1 VLPAISSRF
10 VERNHKP
17 AQCTWSTGKM
27 ALALALE
34 HPVFRPFRPGP
45 KCTPR
50 WPCMRLSDPF
60 VYAICYMLYAMLC
73 YAMLHNVCY
82 ILYVFSAPR
91 RHYPIR
97 LLLTPFPWPAHYNK
111 FLACISNTLN
121 MHECVCF
128 GVWLCEWVSWR
139 LWAVWPYFSE
149 VCAWGE
155 SCGWFIRILCIY
167 ILGKT

>member
-1 VLPAISSRF
+1 
-10 VERNHKP
+10 
-17 AQCTWSTGKM
+17 M

-50 WPCMRLSDPF
+50 WLCMRLSDPF
-60 VYAICYMLYAMLC
+60 VYAICYMLYGMLC

-121 MHECVCF
+121 MHECVFRCLA
-128 GVWLCEWVSWR
+128 VWVSVLTALGCVAIFFR
-139 LWAVWPYFSE
+139 GVCVRAKLWM
-149 VCAWGE
+149 
-155 SCGWFIRILCIY
+155 IY
-167 ILGKT
+167 